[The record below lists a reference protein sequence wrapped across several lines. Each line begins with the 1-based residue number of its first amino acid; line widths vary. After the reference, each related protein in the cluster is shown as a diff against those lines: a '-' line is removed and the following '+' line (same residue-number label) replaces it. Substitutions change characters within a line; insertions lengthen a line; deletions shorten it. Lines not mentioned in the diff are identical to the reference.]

1 MTILPLD
8 PAANATPEALRAF
21 LARCRTAAEQ
31 DARPRLASI
40 SLEVAPLDPLAVL
53 ESIFEAGEMHFYAE
67 RPAEDWA
74 VAGAEAVLTFA
85 AGGAD
90 RFAAGQR
97 FIDEVLARTIAVGDT
112 GRPFG
117 GPHFFGAY
125 SFFDDVE
132 AGEPFPAVRLFVPR
146 WQVSRAHGRTL
157 AVANLLVEPGADL
170 DALTSKVWRAHGK
183 FRAFKYG
190 EKSGTGV
197 VPGES
202 VAPPDMGEPP
212 MPLIAHATPDHG
224 RDARATANAPTTS
237 ETGDY
242 RAAVARAVGMI
253 AEGRFVKIVLARCR
267 ELTAAGTLHPLKVL
281 NALRQRFPDCF
292 AFSFANG
299 RGQSFIGAS
308 PERLLRVEQGT
319 LLTEA
324 LAGSA
329 PRGRTASE
337 DAALGGA
344 LLVDDKELREHRHVV
359 ASIDRRLAPL
369 GVPLVHADRPG
380 LKRLANVQHLHT
392 PMSAALPAGVRL
404 LDVLARL
411 HPTPAVGGSPRES
424 ACAHIRE
431 LEGFS
436 RGLYGGPAGWVD
448 HRGGGEFLVGIRSAL
463 IDGARARLYAGG
475 GIVAGSDPERE
486 FAETELKFQALL
498 EALAD

>member
-21 LARCRTAAEQ
+21 LAQCRAAAVGDGQ
-31 DARPRLASI
+31 PRLVSI
-40 SLEVAPLDPLAVL
+40 SIEVAPLDPLAVL
-53 ESIFEAGEMHFYAE
+53 ETIYEPAELHFYAE
-67 RPAEDWA
+67 RPTEDWA
-74 VAGAEAVLTFA
+74 VAGAEAALAFEA
-85 AGGAD
+85 SGPD

-97 FIDEVLARTIAVGDT
+97 FVDEVLARTIAVGET
-112 GRPFG
+112 SRPFG

-146 WQVSRAHGRTL
+146 WQVSRAHDRTI
-157 AVANLLVEPGADL
+157 AVANLLVDPDADL
-170 DALTSKVWRAHGK
+170 DALVAKVWRAHGK
-183 FRAFKYG
+183 FRAFEYG
-190 EKSGTGV
+190 AKESSGTGILRV
-197 VPGES
+197 GHTTE
-202 VAPPDMGEPP
+202 
-212 MPLIAHATPDHG
+212 HG
-224 RDARATANAPTTS
+224 RDAHATTEHGQDAHAT
-237 ETGDY
+237 DADAF
-242 RAAVARAVGMI
+242 RMAVARAVAMI
-253 AEGRFVKIVLARCR
+253 EEGRFEKIVLARCQ
-267 ELTAAGTLHPLKVL
+267 EVTAAGPLHPLKVL
-281 NALRQRFPDCF
+281 NALRQRFPDCY

-329 PRGRTASE
+329 PRGCTASE

-344 LLVDDKELREHRHVV
+344 LLGDDKELREHRHVV

-369 GVPLVHADRPG
+369 GLQLVHAARPG

-392 PMSAALPAGVRL
+392 PVSAALPADVRL

-411 HPTPAVGGSPRES
+411 HPTPAVGGSPRAA

-436 RGLYGGPAGWVD
+436 RGLYGGPVGWLD

-463 IDGARARLYAGG
+463 IDGARARAYAGG
-475 GIVAGSDPERE
+475 GIVAGSDPDRE
-486 FAETELKFQALL
+486 FAETELKFKALL

>member
-1 MTILPLD
+1 MPVAGRLSLKLKAASLQLTFPMTVLPLD

-21 LARCRTAAEQ
+21 LAQCRTAAEQ

-53 ESIFEAGEMHFYAE
+53 ESIFEPGEVHFYAE

-74 VAGAEAVLTFA
+74 VAGAEAVLALA

-112 GRPFG
+112 SRPFG

-146 WQVSRAHGRTL
+146 WQVSRAHDRTL

-170 DALTSKVWRAHGK
+170 DALTFKVWRAHGK
-183 FRAFKYG
+183 FRAFAYSAPAFAEHAGAGGPGAIAVTENGG
-190 EKSGTGV
+190 EG
-197 VPGES
+197 
-202 VAPPDMGEPP
+202 A
-212 MPLIAHATPDHG
+212 
-224 RDARATANAPTTS
+224 
-237 ETGDY
+237 Y
-242 RAAVARAVGMI
+242 RTAVARAVKLI
-253 AEGRFVKIVLARCR
+253 AEGRFEKIVLARCR
-267 ELTAAGTLHPLKVL
+267 ELAAGGALHPLKVL
-281 NALRQRFPDCF
+281 NALRQRFPDCY

-359 ASIDRRLAPL
+359 ASIDRRLALL
-369 GVPLVHADRPG
+369 GVPLVHAARPG

-392 PMSAALPAGVRL
+392 PVSAVLPAGVRL

-431 LEGFS
+431 LEGFP
-436 RGLYGGPAGWVD
+436 RGLYGGPVGWVD

-463 IDGARARLYAGG
+463 IDGARARVFAGG
-475 GIVAGSDPERE
+475 GIVAGSDPDRE

-498 EALAD
+498 EALVD

>member
-97 FIDEVLARTIAVGDT
+97 FIDEVLARTVAVGDT
-112 GRPFG
+112 SRPFG

-132 AGEPFPAVRLFVPR
+132 IGEPFPAVRLFVPR

-157 AVANLLVEPGADL
+157 AVANLLVAPGADL

-183 FRAFKYG
+183 FRAFDYSALG
-190 EKSGTGV
+190 AGQ
-197 VPGES
+197 
-202 VAPPDMGEPP
+202 
-212 MPLIAHATPDHG
+212 
-224 RDARATANAPTTS
+224 APTAGAHERKRIAMT
-237 ETGDY
+237 ETGETGNY

-253 AEGRFVKIVLARCR
+253 AEGRFEKIVLARCR
-267 ELTAAGTLHPLKVL
+267 VLTAAGTLHPLKVL

-436 RGLYGGPAGWVD
+436 RGLYGGPVGWVD
-448 HRGGGEFLVGIRSAL
+448 HRGGGEFLVGIRSAM
-463 IDGARARLYAGG
+463 IDGARARVYAGG
-475 GIVAGSDPERE
+475 GIVAGSDPDRE
-486 FAETELKFQALL
+486 YAETELKFQALL